1 MNEFMNAV
9 NITGWDVL
17 IVPTVLMLL
26 DIITGFVNAW
36 SKKEISSSKLRKG
49 ISHKVGE
56 IVMIVVPVFLTKTI
70 ELPNT
75 ITTFI
80 VCYIIV
86 MEIISI
92 IENLE
97 KLGIKTPK
105 IITDKLEEMKG
116 NENEQKKV

>member
-1 MNEFMNAV
+1 MNEFMDAV

-17 IVPTVLMLL
+17 MVPTVLMLL